1 MRKLLTIAGTRPE
14 IIKLSCLLPKL
25 DKYFNHKLLH
35 TGQNYDK
42 NLNDVF
48 FKDLKLRKPDFKCIL
63 KNKSL
68 FQNIS
73 EIFIYVE
80 KKIISFNPDCI
91 LILGD
96 TNSGL
101 SALVAKKFK

>member
-25 DKYFNHKLLH
+25 DKHFNHKLLH

-73 EIFIYVE
+73 EIFISCCNLSLYSL
-80 KKIISFNPDCI
+80 IS
-91 LILGD
+91 
-96 TNSGL
+96 L
-101 SALVAKKFK
+101 S

>member
-1 MRKLLTIAGTRPE
+1 M
-14 IIKLSCLLPKL
+14 
-25 DKYFNHKLLH
+25 

-73 EIFIYVE
+73 EIFDLCR
-80 KKIISFNPDCI
+80 KKLFHLIQIVFLFLVI
-91 LILGD
+91 LIVV
-96 TNSGL
+96 S
-101 SALVAKKFK
+101 SALVAKKFKIPIFHLESWE